1 MYIKSLTLKNFRNYE
16 NQTIAFAPG
25 TNIIY
30 GPNAN
35 GKTNI
40 LEAVYLFG
48 YGKSHRTK
56 TDSDMIRF
64 GAQGSKATIT
74 FESKGRDFT
83 AEIRL
88 QKDGKKTISVN
99 NVPIKKLSRLM
110 SYFHAVI
117 FSPEDLTLVKGS
129 PSARRKY
136 MDASLC
142 RIYPGYFSA
151 LSEYK
156 EAATEK
162 NILLKQLRKKGKTSD
177 DYLSIWNERLA
188 VPCQKIMEYRSAF
201 INDMALYAA
210 KIQKDISGEELEMLY
225 EPSLKVNGEKDIF
238 EFLELN
244 QKREI
249 ENGAMYWGVQRDD
262 ICLHIGALDARQFAS
277 QGQQRT
283 TALSMR
289 IAEAD
294 YIFEKTGEY
303 PVLLLDDIFSELD
316 INRRLYLW
324 QRIIDKQV
332 IITCTDTDF
341 FENKNKAKLFVVENS
356 SVRED
361 DMKRGDG
368 SVSASG

>member
-16 NQTIAFAPG
+16 QQTIDFAPG
-25 TNIIY
+25 TNIIC
-30 GPNAN
+30 GHNAN

-56 TDSDMIRF
+56 SDAEMIRF
-64 GAQGSKATIT
+64 GKESAKAAIT
-74 FESKGRDFT
+74 FENKGREFV
-83 AEIRL
+83 AEMKL
-88 QKDGKKTISVN
+88 AKDGKKTILVN

-142 RIYPGYFSA
+142 RIYPNYFSA

-156 EAATEK
+156 AAGAEK
-162 NILLKQLRKKGKTSD
+162 NILLRQLRKKGKTFD
-177 DYLSIWNERLA
+177 DYLSVWNERLS

-201 INDMALYAA
+201 IEDMAAYAA
-210 KIQKDISGEELEMLY
+210 KIQNDISGEELKMVY
-225 EPSLKVNGEKDIF
+225 EPSLKASTQEEIL
-238 EFLELN
+238 EFLESN

-249 ENGAMYWGVQRDD
+249 ENGAMCWGVQRDD
-262 ICLHIGALDARQFAS
+262 ISLQIGDLDARQFAS

-294 YIFEKTGEY
+294 YIFDKTGEY

-316 INRRLYLW
+316 IDRRLYLW

-341 FENKNKAKLFVVENS
+341 FENKNDAKLFVVENS
-356 SVRED
+356 SVREESL
-361 DMKRGDG
+361 KRRD
-368 SVSASG
+368 